1 MGTATRE
8 APLKVGDQLPAMT
21 LPEVPSGRPV
31 RWRFPPSGASIVV
44 FPHEECDQCRDFFAR
59 LDNEADEFA
68 AWGARPL
75 VVLAQ
80 QGDTT
85 NQLGE
90 ELDYPVLADEDSAA
104 RRACGVG
111 SEHVVLFVAD
121 RYGSV
126 HEAFEVGDQHAFPP
140 VEDLVE
146 WTKFLGTQCPECG
159 VPDEPGL
166 GEWEPVEDEEST

>member
-1 MGTATRE
+1 MGTITRE
-8 APLKVGDQLPAMT
+8 APLSVGDQLPAMT
-21 LPEVPSGRPV
+21 LPEVGSGRPV
-31 RWRFPPSGASIVV
+31 RWRWAPTGASVVV
-44 FPHEECDQCRDFFAR
+44 FPHEDCTQCRDFLVR
-59 LDNEADEFA
+59 LDDDADEIEM
-68 AWGARPL
+68 WGARPL
-75 VVLAQ
+75 VVLPQ
-80 QGDTT
+80 GGDTAG
-85 NQLGE
+85 QLAE
-90 ELDYPVLADEDSAA
+90 ELSYPVLADEDSAA

-111 SEHVVLFVAD
+111 AGQVVLFVAD

-166 GEWEPVEDEEST
+166 GEWGADEEPS